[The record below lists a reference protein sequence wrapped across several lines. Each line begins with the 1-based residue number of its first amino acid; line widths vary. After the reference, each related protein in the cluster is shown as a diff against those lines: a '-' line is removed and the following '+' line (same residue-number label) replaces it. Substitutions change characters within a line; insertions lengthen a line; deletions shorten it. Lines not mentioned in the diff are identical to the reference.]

1 MNITSLFHKIVEF
14 VAVNSQKSVLLLI
27 AVGVWVLVFINIY
40 DAFSIKEVSVIRI
53 KDNIQVYGTVDVD
66 DINSSVKIYGEV
78 DANLDRIN
86 GRSDVFFNN
95 PRRGDTDKY
104 YVIPVTVE

>member
-1 MNITSLFHKIVEF
+1 MSKQFSEKAILSF
-14 VAVNSQKSVLLLI
+14 I
-27 AVGVWVLVFINIY
+27 AVGVWVLVFVNMY
-40 DAFSIKEVSVIRI
+40 DTFSTKEVSVIRI
-53 KDNIQVYGTVDVD
+53 KDDIQVYGTVDID
-66 DINSSVKIYGEV
+66 DVKSSVSIYGSV
-78 DANLDRIN
+78 DANLNRIN

>member
-14 VAVNSQKSVLLLI
+14 VKLNSQKSVLLLI

-53 KDNIQVYGTVDVD
+53 NDGEGVFIEEEVY
-66 DINSSVKIYGEV
+66 ICR
-78 DANLDRIN
+78 L
-86 GRSDVFFNN
+86 
-95 PRRGDTDKY
+95 
-104 YVIPVTVE
+104 